1 MNKKM
6 NSGFSLIE
14 LLIAVAILG
23 IIAAVAYPS
32 YQQYLI
38 DARRTDAQQALL
50 GFANAIE
57 RFKVENMTYQGA
69 AVGGASAG
77 IPSVNVFPSQAP
89 VDGGTAFYNL
99 SIISSTSRNYTLRAM
114 PINGTTQQGDGLLE
128 ILSTG
133 VKRMDKNNDGDA
145 TDNGENNW
153 EK

>member
-1 MNKKM
+1 M
-6 NSGFSLIE
+6 
-14 LLIAVAILG
+14 
-23 IIAAVAYPS
+23 
-32 YQQYLI
+32 
-38 DARRTDAQQALL
+38 
-50 GFANAIE
+50 
-57 RFKVENMTYQGA
+57 
-69 AVGGASAG
+69 
-77 IPSVNVFPSQAP
+77 NVFPSQAP